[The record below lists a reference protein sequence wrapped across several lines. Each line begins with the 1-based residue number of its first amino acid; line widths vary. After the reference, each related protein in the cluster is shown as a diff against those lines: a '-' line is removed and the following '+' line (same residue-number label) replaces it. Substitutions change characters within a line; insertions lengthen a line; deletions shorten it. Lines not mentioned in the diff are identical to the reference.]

1 MTTSYALHP
10 VHSHCEVRSQSRSRN
25 PAKISRWGGSEK
37 EVLELPGGTRQGDDP
52 QCGTMILLPSH
63 RPSVEAGETPV
74 SRRTPWGQPEGNAGG
89 RQVEKS
95 TSDSHGAGPAPSRC
109 DDFPSQPGTPG
120 ANRAVD
126 ILRISRFHPLGEVCA
141 FTALRLSFPAG
152 EPPTYPP
159 CIKIP

>member
-63 RPSVEAGETPV
+63 RPSVEAGSFPV
-74 SRRTPWGQPEGNAGG
+74 SRRTPWGQPEGKAGG
-89 RQVEKS
+89 SQVEHS
-95 TSDSHGAGPAPSRC
+95 TSDSHGAGLAPSRC

-120 ANRAVD
+120 ANRAVFPQK
-126 ILRISRFHPLGEVCA
+126 RVHPLGEVCA